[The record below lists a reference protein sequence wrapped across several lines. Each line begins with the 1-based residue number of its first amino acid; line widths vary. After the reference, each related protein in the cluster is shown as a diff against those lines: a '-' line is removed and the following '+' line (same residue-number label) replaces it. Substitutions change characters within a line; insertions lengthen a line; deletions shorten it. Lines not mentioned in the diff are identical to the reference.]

1 MQEIN
6 IVKPNLNDIEDIY
19 RLIEFYAKRGDILM
33 RSRENITERIREFF
47 CAKLD
52 GKIVG
57 IVSLRL
63 FYPYLAEIRT
73 LAIYEEFQKLSLG
86 RKLVSACID
95 EAKALGVRSVFALTF
110 KKEFFL
116 KLGFKVIDKKE
127 LPSKKI
133 WEDCIN
139 CPMFPNCGE
148 EAVLLKLY
156 SEK

>member
-1 MQEIN
+1 MQEID

-19 RLIEFYAKRGDILM
+19 RLIEFYAKRGEILM

-47 CAKLD
+47 CARLD

-63 FYPYLAEIRT
+63 FYPYLAEVRT
-73 LAIYEEFQKLSLG
+73 LAIHEEYQGLKIG
-86 RKLVSACID
+86 KKLVLACID

-110 KKEFFL
+110 KKEFFV
-116 KLGFKVIDKKE
+116 KLGFEVVDKKM

-139 CPMFPNCGE
+139 CSLFPNCGE
-148 EAVLLKLY
+148 EAVLLKL
-156 SEK
+156 